1 MSLLKSMFA
10 RTSVATTAEPTPTA
24 APVGAATNGLTRGGS
39 FNDFSLG
46 ATLDAGAQPL
56 LPPGRP
62 CAGGRAR
69 SAGARDSARCAFAL
83 RPVRADEGYNG
94 YDPRLSAERQRN
106 EMETR
111 AVVTEAVHGVK
122 PGAAVGAGMHSDPWR
137 ATFHPGK
144 NFSMPRGNE
153 TYDTVQTGSPS
164 TWEQILR
171 AEHAQNRRLSFSA
184 LDANNDGF
192 IDSTELRSKFGES
205 VAASLIREAD
215 ITGDGKIAVHE
226 WERVMSR
233 VRGVNPK

>member
-46 ATLDAGAQPL
+46 ATLD
-56 LPPGRP
+56 
-62 CAGGRAR
+62 
-69 SAGARDSARCAFAL
+69 
-83 RPVRADEGYNG
+83 ADEGYNG